1 MKDPIV
7 EEVRAV
13 RDEIAREHN
22 YDLDEIFAMLRA
34 SAEKSG
40 RTHESP
46 DPPKVERPE
55 WAAQQA
61 NAADRGSAAR

>member
-13 RDEIAREHN
+13 RDEIASENH

-40 RTHESP
+40 RSHVSP
-46 DPPKVERPE
+46 EPPKVDATGR
-55 WAAQQA
+55 AAQQA
-61 NAADRGSAAR
+61 IAADRDR